1 MIPSCSLRNIGS
13 VENLQ
18 KHNHVLLDIK
28 CTNVT
33 GVSENCGVGS
43 SRLIYECRK
52 GFKFA
57 NNQDSSTF
65 KSVCTKNG
73 WTRVPKCLPRN
84 FTQKN

>member
-1 MIPSCSLRNIGS
+1 MQELRIF
-13 VENLQ
+13 Q
-18 KHNHVLLDIK
+18 LDIK

-43 SRLIYECRK
+43 SHLIYECRK

-73 WTRVPKCLPRN
+73 WTTVPKCLQGN
-84 FTQKN
+84 FNNSKILPIVNYLIKI